1 MDDAPLR
8 NDTPSQDEAG
18 TGQHHAENQMD
29 THTPSR
35 WEAKKTDPKSETD
48 MRHDPLPSDG
58 AAGERDEQPS
68 WQPHPVQAQFPDD
81 LRPIR
86 LSEPET
92 YAAGMPAVL
101 RSGEHLLINHSLAR
115 GARSLMVLNHSH
127 GVDCMS
133 CAWPEHDDHRKMF
146 EFCENGAKAIAWET
160 DPRKCGAEF
169 FAKHSVVELSNH
181 DEYWLGQQGRLTE
194 PMVLREGATHYTP
207 IAWDEAYQMIAD
219 ELNALSSPDEAIFY
233 TSGRASNESAFLYS
247 VFARHFGTNNMPD
260 CSNMCHESS
269 GSALTESIGIGKGT
283 VTIEDFTKAQV
294 IFLIG
299 HNPATNHPRM
309 MTTLAEAKQAGAT
322 IIAVNPLIEAGLLRF
337 KDPQEVKGVV
347 GRGQKISDIYLHV
360 RINGDIAL
368 FKGIAKEMLA
378 LEEANPGAAF
388 DWNFIHAR
396 TSGIDDFLA
405 RLRTED
411 IDELV
416 RESGVPRD
424 KMREVAVLLAK
435 SERIITAWCLGLTQQ
450 NNGVQS
456 IQELV
461 HLNLLRGALGKPG
474 AGVCPVRGHSNVQGD
489 RTMGVWERPR
499 EAFLNQLQS
508 VFGFDPPRHHGHDVV
523 ESIKAM
529 HAGKAKVF
537 VGLCGNLLSAAPDT
551 EYTAEA
557 MRNTRLTVQIS
568 TKLNRGHL
576 VTGKKALIL
585 PALGRTE
592 IDEQKAGPQFQS
604 TENSMGVIEM
614 SRGRLQ
620 PASENLRSEPSM
632 ICHIAARTLGSKSK
646 VDWLALAD
654 NYDLIRDLIAKVI
667 PGCDGYNEKVRQKYG
682 FYLPN
687 KPRHGDFSDTATG
700 RANFMVLDLPRRNLQ
715 PGQLVV
721 TTVRSHDQFN
731 TTVYAW
737 NDVYRGIHNERRVL
751 MMNTDDM
758 AERGLVAGDIV
769 NITSHFRGQQRYA
782 KRFIVVPYRLLRG
795 DCAGYFPELNVLL
808 PIGSVASKSN
818 QPAGKHIVITVEKTD
833 EPRKPVQIPWYD
845 RLVPGSFSP

>member
-1 MDDAPLR
+1 M
-8 NDTPSQDEAG
+8 DTPSQQEQAPKDG
-18 TGQHHAENQMD
+18 AESGSDSSSGNGDAHIQG
-29 THTPSR
+29 R
-35 WEAKKTDPKSETD
+35 KTDQKTEAD
-48 MRHDPLPSDG
+48 IRHDPLPSDG

-68 WQPHPVQAQFPDD
+68 WHPHPVNAQFPDD

-86 LSEPET
+86 LTEPET

-101 RSGEHLLINHSLAR
+101 RSGEHLLINHSVAR
-115 GARSLMVLNHSH
+115 GARSLMVLNHAH

-133 CAWPEHDDHRKMF
+133 CAWPEHDDKRKLF
-146 EFCENGAKAIAWET
+146 EFCENGAKAVAWET
-160 DPRKCGAEF
+160 DSRKCGAEF
-169 FAKHSVVELSNH
+169 FAKHSVVDLSNH

-207 IAWDEAYQMIAD
+207 ISWDEAYQMIAD
-219 ELNALSSPDEAIFY
+219 ELRGLTSPDEAIFY

-283 VTIEDFTKAQV
+283 VKIDDFEKAEV

-309 MTTLAEAKQAGAT
+309 MTTLAEAKQAGAK

-337 KDPQEVKGVV
+337 KDPQEPKGVI
-347 GRGQKISDIYLHV
+347 GHGEKITDIYLHV
-360 RINGDIAL
+360 RVAGDIAL
-368 FKGIAKEMLA
+368 FKGIGKEMLA
-378 LEEANPGAAF
+378 IEDTKPGHAF
-388 DWNFIHAR
+388 NWDFIHAK
-396 TSGIDDFLA
+396 TAGIGDYLA
-405 RLRTED
+405 RLREED

-416 RESGVPRD
+416 RESGVPRE
-424 KMREVAVLLAK
+424 KMREVAELLIK
-435 SERIITAWCLGLTQQ
+435 SERIITAWCLGITQQ
-450 NNGVQS
+450 NNGVQT

-461 HLNLLRGALGKPG
+461 NLNLLRGALGKPG

-489 RTMGVWERPR
+489 RTMGVWERPKKK
-499 EAFLNQLQS
+499 FLDQMQK
-508 VFGFDPPRHHGHDVV
+508 VFGFDPPRKHGHDVV

-529 HAGKAKVF
+529 HAGKAKIF

-585 PALGRTE
+585 PARGRTE
-592 IDEQKAGPQFQS
+592 IDEQKSGEQFQS
-604 TENSMGVIEM
+604 NENSMGVVEM
-614 SRGRLQ
+614 TRGRIK
-620 PASENLRSEPSM
+620 PASENLESEPAM
-632 ICHIAARTLGSKSK
+632 ICQIAARTLEGRSK
-646 VDWLALAD
+646 VDWLSLAD
-654 NYDLIRDLIAKVI
+654 DYDRIRDLIAKMI
-667 PGCDGYNEKVRQKYG
+667 PGCEDYNEKVRQKFG

-687 KPRHGDFSDTATG
+687 KPREGDFSDTETG
-700 RANFMVLDLPRRNLQ
+700 KANFTVIDLPRRNLQ

-751 MMNTDDM
+751 MMNTEDM
-758 AERGLVAGDIV
+758 AERGLVAGDII
-769 NITSHFRGQQRYA
+769 NITSHFKGQKRVG

-818 QPAGKHIVITVEKTD
+818 QPAGKHIVITIEKTN
-833 EPRKPVQIPWYD
+833 EPRKPVEASWLE

>member
-1 MDDAPLR
+1 MANPLQNESTARDASL
-8 NDTPSQDEAG
+8 G
-18 TGQHHAENQMD
+18 GQRQAENGLD
-29 THTPSR
+29 AHTPSH
-35 WEAKKTDPKSETD
+35 WQADKSAPASEEQIAGNS
-48 MRHDPLPSDG
+48 LPSDG
-58 AAGERDEQPS
+58 PAGDRFEEPS
-68 WQPHPVQAQFPDD
+68 WKPHAVKAQFPDD
-81 LRPIR
+81 LRPIH

-101 RSGEHLLINHSLAR
+101 RSGEHLLINHSLLR
-115 GARSLMVLNHSH
+115 GARSLGVLNHSH

-133 CAWPEHDDHRKMF
+133 CAWPEHDDKRKLF
-146 EFCENGAKAIAWET
+146 EFCENGAKAVAWET
-160 DPRKCGAEF
+160 DPRPCGPEF
-169 FAKHSVVELSNH
+169 FARYSIVELSNH
-181 DEYWLGQQGRLTE
+181 DEYWLGQQGRLTH
-194 PMVLREGATHYTP
+194 PMVLRENASHYEP
-207 IAWDEAYQMIAD
+207 IEWEEAFQMIAD
-219 ELNALSSPDEAIFY
+219 ELNGLESPDEAIFY
-233 TSGRASNESAFLYS
+233 TSGRASNESAFLYG

-283 VTIEDFTKAQV
+283 VKIDDFEKAQV

-322 IIAVNPLIEAGLLRF
+322 IIAVNPLVEAGLLRF
-337 KDPQEVKGVV
+337 KDPQEPKGVV
-347 GRGQKISDIYLHV
+347 GHGQKITDIYLHV
-360 RINGDIAL
+360 RINGDTAL

-378 LEEANPGAAF
+378 LEDAAPGKAF
-388 DWNFIHAR
+388 DWDFIRAK
-396 TSGIDDFLA
+396 TAGIDDYLA
-405 RLRTED
+405 QLRRED

-416 RESGVPRD
+416 RESGVSRE
-424 KMREVAVLLAK
+424 KMQEVAKLLVK
-435 SERIITAWCLGLTQQ
+435 SDRIITAWCLGLTQQ
-450 NNGVQS
+450 TTGVQS

-499 EAFLNQLQS
+499 EPFLDKLRD
-508 VFGFDPPRHHGHDVV
+508 VFGFEPPRHHGHDVV

-537 VGLCGNLLSAAPDT
+537 VGLCGNFLSAAPDT

-576 VTGKKALIL
+576 VTGTKALIL

-592 IDEQKAGPQFQS
+592 IDEQKSGPQFQS

-614 SRGRLQ
+614 SRGRLK
-620 PASENLRSEPSM
+620 PVSEHLMSEPAM
-632 ICHIAARTLGSKSK
+632 ICQIAARTLGKRSK

-654 NYDLIRDLIAKVI
+654 NYDRIRDLIGRVI
-667 PGCDGYNEKVRQKYG
+667 PGTEGYNEKVRQKFG

-687 KPRHGDFSDTATG
+687 KPREGDFSDTATG
-700 RANFMVLDLPRRNLQ
+700 KANFMVLDLPRRQLE

-758 AERGLVAGDIV
+758 AERGLAAGDVV
-769 NITSHFRGQQRYA
+769 NITSHFHGQQRYA
-782 KRFIVVPYRLLRG
+782 KRFIVVPYRLSRG

-833 EPRKPVQIPWYD
+833 EPRKNVSTPWYD

>member
-1 MDDAPLR
+1 MAEPQQD
-8 NDTPSQDEAG
+8 SQIQDGSA
-18 TGQHHAENQMD
+18 TSQRAAEEGIDQ
-29 THTPSR
+29 HTPSS
-35 WEAKKTDPKSETD
+35 WAAEKGDVKSEAEI
-48 MRHDPLPSDG
+48 RNNPLSSDG
-58 AAGERDEQPS
+58 AAGDRNEQPS
-68 WQPHPVQAQFPDD
+68 WHPHPIKAQFPDD

-86 LSEPET
+86 LTEPET

-101 RSGEHLLINHSLAR
+101 RSGEHLLMNHSLAR
-115 GARSLMVLNHSH
+115 GSRSLMVLNHSH
-127 GVDCMS
+127 GIDCMS
-133 CAWPEHDDHRKMF
+133 CAWPEHDDKRKLF

-160 DPRKCGAEF
+160 DTRKCGAKF
-169 FAKHSVVELSNH
+169 FAQHSIVELSNR

-194 PMVLREGATHYTP
+194 PLVLREGASHYAP
-207 IAWDEAYQMIAD
+207 ISWGDAYQMIAD
-219 ELNALSSPDEAIFY
+219 ELRALSSPDEAIFY

-283 VTIEDFTKAQV
+283 VKIDDFEKAEV

-309 MTTLAEAKQAGAT
+309 MSTLAAAKQAGAK

-337 KDPQEVKGVV
+337 KDPQEPKGVV
-347 GRGQKISDIYLHV
+347 GRGEKISDIYLHV

-378 LEEANPGAAF
+378 IEDESPGGVF
-388 DWNFIHAR
+388 DWDFIRSKTA
-396 TSGIDDFLA
+396 GIGDYLA
-405 RLRTED
+405 QLRLED
-411 IDELV
+411 IKELE
-416 RESGVPRD
+416 RESGVTRE
-424 KMREVAVLLAK
+424 KMREVAQLLTR

-461 HLNLLRGALGKPG
+461 NLNLLRGALGKPG

-499 EAFLNQLQS
+499 KPFLDQMQQ
-508 VFGFDPPRHHGHDVV
+508 VFGFEPPRHNGHDVV

-529 HAGKAKVF
+529 HAGKGKVF
-537 VGLCGNLLSAAPDT
+537 IGLCGNFLSAAPDT

-576 VTGKKALIL
+576 VTGKQALIL

-592 IDEQKAGPQFQS
+592 IDQQKAGEQFQS
-604 TENSMGVIEM
+604 NENSMGVVEM
-614 SRGRLQ
+614 SRGRLK
-620 PASENLRSEPSM
+620 PASGHLMSEPAM
-632 ICHIAARTLGSKSK
+632 ICHIAARTLAGRSK
-646 VDWLALAD
+646 VDWLSLVD
-654 NYDLIRDLIAKVI
+654 DYDRIRDLIAKVI
-667 PGCDGYNEKVRQKYG
+667 PGCENYNQKVRQKFG

-687 KPRHGDFSDTATG
+687 RPREGDFSDTATG
-700 RANFMVLDLPRRNLQ
+700 KANFMVLDLPRRKLA

-751 MMNTDDM
+751 MMNTEDM
-758 AERGLVAGDIV
+758 AERGLVAGDVV
-769 NITSHFRGQQRYA
+769 NPTSYFKDQQRYA

-833 EPRKPVQIPWYD
+833 EPRKPVETPWYD

>member
-1 MDDAPLR
+1 MDAPLQPGATSR
-8 NDTPSQDEAG
+8 DTGADA
-18 TGQHHAENQMD
+18 
-29 THTPSR
+29 
-35 WEAKKTDPKSETD
+35 
-48 MRHDPLPSDG
+48 LPSENGFSAPEG
-58 AAGERDEQPS
+58 ARAKSSERDLHHEQPTTTDLPALDEQPS
-68 WQPHPVQAQFPDD
+68 WQPHPVQAQFPAD

-86 LSEPET
+86 LTEPEV
-92 YAAGMPAVL
+92 YAAGLPAVL
-101 RSGEHLLINHSLAR
+101 RTGEHLLINHSLAR
-115 GARSLMVLNHSH
+115 GTRSLMVLNHAH

-133 CAWPEHDDHRKMF
+133 CAWPEHDDKRKAF
-146 EFCENGAKAIAWET
+146 EFCENGAKAVAWET
-160 DPRKCGAEF
+160 DPRPCGAEF
-169 FAKHSVVELSNH
+169 FAKHSVVELSHH

-207 IAWDEAYQMIAD
+207 IAWDDACQLIAD
-219 ELNALSSPDEAIFY
+219 ELNALASPDEAVFY

-247 VFARHFGTNNMPD
+247 VFARHFGTNNLPD

-269 GSALTESIGIGKGT
+269 GTALTESIGFGKGS
-283 VTIEDFTKAQV
+283 VTIDDFAKAQV

-309 MTTLAEAKQAGAT
+309 MTTLAEAKQAGAI
-322 IIAVNPLIEAGLLRF
+322 IIAINPLVEAGLLRF
-337 KDPQEVKGVV
+337 KDPQEVKGMV
-347 GRGQKISDIYLHV
+347 GHGQKISDIYLHV
-360 RINGDIAL
+360 RINGDVAL
-368 FKGIAKEMLA
+368 FKGIMKEMLA
-378 LEEANPGAAF
+378 LEDASPGHAF
-388 DWNFIHAR
+388 DWEFIRAK
-396 TSGIDDFLA
+396 TAGIEPFLA
-405 RLRTED
+405 QLRLED

-416 RESGVPRD
+416 HESGVARD
-424 KMREVAVLLAK
+424 KLREVAALLVR
-435 SERIITAWCLGLTQQ
+435 SDRIITAWCLGLTQQ

-461 HLNLLRGALGKPG
+461 NLNLLRGAIGKPG

-489 RTMGVWERPR
+489 RTMGVWERPK
-499 EAFLNQLQS
+499 EKYLDQLQS
-508 VFGFDPPRHHGHDVV
+508 VFGFDPPRHHGFDVV
-523 ESIKAM
+523 KSIKAM
-529 HAGKAKVF
+529 HDGRAKVF
-537 VGLCGNLLSAAPDT
+537 VGLCGNFLSASPDT

-576 VTGKKALIL
+576 VTGRRALIL

-592 IDEQKAGPQFQS
+592 IDVQKSGPQFQS

-620 PASENLRSEPSM
+620 PASKNLMSEPAM
-632 ICHIAARTLGSKSK
+632 ICHLAARTLGVHSRI
-646 VDWLALAD
+646 DWLSLAD
-654 NYDLIRDLIAKVI
+654 DYDRIRDLIARVI
-667 PGCDGYNEKVRQKYG
+667 PGCDAYNEKVRQKYG

-687 KPRHGDFSDTATG
+687 KPREGDFSGTETG
-700 RANFMVLDLPRRNLQ
+700 KANFAVIDLPRRRLE

-758 AERGLVAGDIV
+758 AERSLVAGDII
-769 NITSHFRGQQRYA
+769 NLTSHFYGQKRCA
-782 KRFIVVPYRLLRG
+782 KRFIVVPYRLARG

-833 EPRKPVQIPWYD
+833 EPRKPVEASWLD
-845 RLVPGSFSP
+845 RLIPGSFSP

>member
-1 MDDAPLR
+1 MANPLQ
-8 NDTPSQDEAG
+8 NGSVSQDHAAD
-18 TGQHHAENQMD
+18 GQDEGQNQMD

-35 WEAKKTDPKSETD
+35 WEAAKSDVHTEAD
-48 MRHDPLPSDG
+48 MLNGPLPSDG
-58 AAGERDEQPS
+58 PGGERLEEPS
-68 WQPHPVQAQFPDD
+68 WRPHPVRAQFPDD

-86 LSEPET
+86 LTEPES

-101 RSGEHLLINHSLAR
+101 RSGEHLIINRSLLR
-115 GARSLMVLNHSH
+115 GARSLAVLNHSH

-133 CAWPEHDDHRKMF
+133 CAWPEHDDHRKIF
-146 EFCENGAKAIAWET
+146 EFCENGAKAVAWET
-160 DPRKCGAEF
+160 DPRRCGPEF
-169 FAKHSVVELSNH
+169 FAQHSVVELSNR
-181 DEYWLGQQGRLTE
+181 DEYWLGQQGRLTH
-194 PMVLREGATHYTP
+194 PMVLREGATHYEP
-207 IAWDEAYQMIAD
+207 IAWAEAYQMIAD
-219 ELNALSSPDEAIFY
+219 ELNALESPDEAIFY
-233 TSGRASNESAFLYS
+233 TSGRASNESAFLYG

-283 VTIEDFTKAQV
+283 VKIDDFAKAQV

-337 KDPQEVKGVV
+337 KDPQEPKGVI
-347 GRGQKISDIYLHV
+347 GHGQKLTDIYLHV

-378 LEEANPGAAF
+378 LEDAAPGKAF
-388 DWNFIHAR
+388 DWDFIR
-396 TSGIDDFLA
+396 TKTAGLDDFLA
-405 RLRTED
+405 QLRRED

-416 RESGVPRD
+416 RESGVSRE
-424 KMREVAVLLAK
+424 KMQEVAALLVR

-450 NNGVQS
+450 RTGVES

-461 HLNLLRGALGKPG
+461 NLNLLRGAIGKPG

-499 EAFLNQLQS
+499 ETFLNQMRD
-508 VFGFDPPRHHGHDVV
+508 VFGFEPPRHHGYDVV

-529 HAGKAKVF
+529 HAGIGKVF
-537 VGLCGNLLSAAPDT
+537 IGLCGNFLSAAPDT

-576 VTGKKALIL
+576 VTGRKALIL

-592 IDEQKAGPQFQS
+592 IDEQKTGPQFQS

-620 PASENLRSEPSM
+620 PASSHLMSEPAM
-632 ICHIAARTLGSKSK
+632 ICHIAARTLGQRSK

-654 NYDLIRDLIAKVI
+654 DYDRIRDLIARVI
-667 PGCDGYNEKVRQKYG
+667 PGCDGYNEKVRRKFG

-687 KPRHGDFSDTATG
+687 KPREGDFGDTASG
-700 RANFMVLDLPRRNLQ
+700 KANFSVIDLPRRQLE

-737 NDVYRGIHNERRVL
+737 NDIYRGIHNERRVL

-758 AERGLVAGDIV
+758 AERGLVAGDVI
-769 NITSHFRGQQRYA
+769 NITSHFNGQQRYA
-782 KRFIVVPYRLLRG
+782 KRFIVVPYRLCRG

-818 QPAGKHIVITVEKTD
+818 QPAAKHIVISVEKTD
-833 EPRKPVQIPWYD
+833 EPRKPVSTPWYD

>member
-1 MDDAPLR
+1 MATPLQHESTQKASATDQQAAGNGR
-8 NDTPSQDEAG
+8 DNHWQEEKGGPRTEA
-18 TGQHHAENQMD
+18 EIRD
-29 THTPSR
+29 
-35 WEAKKTDPKSETD
+35 
-48 MRHDPLPSDG
+48 DPLPSDG
-58 AAGERDEQPS
+58 PAGERLEQPS
-68 WQPHPVQAQFPDD
+68 WKPHPVQAQFPDD

-86 LSEPET
+86 LSEPES

-101 RSGEHLLINHSLAR
+101 RSGEHLLINHSLLR
-115 GARSLMVLNHSH
+115 GSRSLGVLNHSH

-146 EFCENGAKAIAWET
+146 EFCENGAKAVAWET
-160 DPRKCGAEF
+160 DPRKCGPGF
-169 FAKHSVVELSNH
+169 FAKHSVVELSNR
-181 DEYWLGQQGRLTE
+181 DEYWLGQQGRLTH
-194 PMVLREGATHYTP
+194 PMVLKEGATHYEP
-207 IAWDEAYQMIAD
+207 IAWDAAYQMIAD
-219 ELNALSSPDEAIFY
+219 ELNALESPDEAIFY
-233 TSGRASNESAFLYS
+233 TSGRASNESAFLYA

-283 VTIEDFTKAQV
+283 VKIEDFTKAQV

-322 IIAVNPLIEAGLLRF
+322 IIAVNPLVEAGLLRF
-337 KDPQEVKGVV
+337 KDPQEPKGVI
-347 GRGQKISDIYLHV
+347 GHGQKMADIYLHV

-368 FKGIAKEMLA
+368 FKGIMKEMLA
-378 LEEANPGAAF
+378 LEDANPGHAF
-388 DWNFIHAR
+388 DWDFIRAK
-396 TSGIDDFLA
+396 TAGIDDFLTQ
-405 RLRTED
+405 LRRED

-416 RESGVPRD
+416 LESGVARD
-424 KMREVAVLLAK
+424 KLREVAALLVK

-450 NNGVQS
+450 RTGVQS

-461 HLNLLRGALGKPG
+461 NLNLLRGALGKPG

-489 RTMGVWERPR
+489 RTMGVWERPHDR
-499 EAFLNQLQS
+499 YLDKLQS

-537 VGLCGNLLSAAPDT
+537 VGLCGNFLSAAPDT

-592 IDEQKAGPQFQS
+592 IDEQKSGPQFQS
-604 TENSMGVIEM
+604 TENSMGVVEM
-614 SRGRLQ
+614 SRGRLK
-620 PASENLRSEPSM
+620 PASEHLRSEPAM
-632 ICHIAARTLGSKSK
+632 ICHLAARTLGARSK

-654 NYDLIRDLIAKVI
+654 DYDRIRDLIAKVI
-667 PGCDGYNEKVRQKYG
+667 PGCDGYNEKVRQKFG

-687 KPRHGDFSDTATG
+687 KPREGDFSDTKSG
-700 RANFMVLDLPRRNLQ
+700 KANFTVLELPRRKLE

-758 AERGLVAGDIV
+758 AERGLVAGDII
-769 NITSHFRGQQRYA
+769 NIIGHFNDQKRYA
-782 KRFIVVPYRLLRG
+782 KRFVVVPYRLARG

-818 QPAGKHIVITVEKTD
+818 QPAAKHIVISVEKTN
-833 EPRKPVQIPWYD
+833 EPRKPVSTPWYE